1 MVQEEGQAERT
12 PSRFTIPGASSVA
25 PNIQKNSQQWVNVTQ
40 ISPTPILTYE
50 LAGQCRYVVVIVIQV
65 CDLKVLVPVGRV
77 QEISRPCIMDKVQL
91 SQRSELGSV
100 I

>member
-77 QEISRPCIMDKVQL
+77 
-91 SQRSELGSV
+91 
-100 I
+100 